1 MSDQVVQR
9 FIKEVKEASGEI
21 AEGAMMRPKAETF
34 EHGVTCGK
42 YQGLQFALEI
52 LDAILRDNIEKEKH
66 S

>member
-21 AEGAMMRPKAETF
+21 AEGAMLRPAPGPLEM
-34 EHGVTCGK
+34 GVVCGK

-52 LDAILRDNIEKEKH
+52 LDAILRDNVEKEKR